1 MSGEWGMGNG
11 EWGMGQVCPPGFGL
25 RQSSGAFPTRPKAA
39 EDCRTPRRCRAFA
52 TLLSPS
58 LSFLN
63 LWVVLFCLASSASA
77 QTYRDPADQPFRRA
91 PMSVAARSVVLPL
104 ATNVHLA
111 FDPETLRTH
120 TAWRGPSLNL
130 HGAPYDGAAGLFLA
144 DFTGDFLFT
153 NPPLFPWAGGKPARN
168 ILTDFPSKP
177 RFLGLSTR
185 GGVRTLMYELPL
197 DAEETVRVHESPSV
211 QWVDGTPVVVR
222 RFELTA
228 SYMDLEFTA
237 HMEAGRMTTIGQNAA
252 AMGILREKNV
262 LLTAFRGRPLLGWKP
277 ATAQADYV
285 VELLREKDGDA
296 EVVQRHVTGDETH
309 AVVHIPAHR
318 GEISFEV
325 LSVVCADKA
334 EAERLLP
341 KLVPAKVAPPE
352 LMRVSEPPAAPVG
365 RTLLSAVT
373 NTAPPTVTTNNGF
386 RIEQLQTQNPKLE
399 TSPIT
404 GLDFLPN
411 GDLVFCTARGEVF
424 IRNEPA
430 DAPGTNILHR
440 FARGLMEPAGLR
452 VLSGE
457 IFVAQKCEL
466 TRLRDTDGD
475 GEADLFECVS
485 QAWGFTG
492 GARQFATGPVA
503 DKEGRLHVFLDG
515 RGARWE
521 VPFRGWDAR
530 LSRAGKDF
538 EGWASGFLAPGGA
551 LAMNGGVFVTD
562 NAGPWVPAAKL
573 IHVQESKFQGN
584 PATQP
589 APQEQFK
596 EPKEFTPPAVWF
608 PSRLAKQVAGVTVAP
623 ESWGAFAGQLLVAD
637 GEGALLRVQLEQ
649 VNGEWQGT
657 TWPLLD
663 VAAEIRRRTPSASPS
678 APNPPTHLGGY
689 TRAAFAADGQLW
701 LGGAGGL
708 SRIRPAG
715 PIPFTVKS
723 VKTLAGGYELT
734 FTEPVNPASASQPAS
749 YEIAQFNY
757 RHTVAPGAEHD
768 FEGTAGRSSALKVTA
783 ANVAADG
790 LSVRLTLPGL
800 RAGFVTSV
808 RAAGLR
814 SAIAQPLRND
824 TFFHTLNQVPK

>member
-1 MSGEWGMGNG
+1 
-11 EWGMGQVCPPGFGL
+11 
-25 RQSSGAFPTRPKAA
+25 
-39 EDCRTPRRCRAFA
+39 
-52 TLLSPS
+52 
-58 LSFLN
+58 
-63 LWVVLFCLASSASA
+63 
-77 QTYRDPADQPFRRA
+77 
-91 PMSVAARSVVLPL
+91 MSVAARSVVFPL

-111 FDPETLRTH
+111 FDTETLRTH

-130 HGAPYDGAAGLFLA
+130 HGAPYDGAAGRFLA
-144 DFTGDFLFT
+144 DFTGEVIFT
-153 NPPLFPWAGGKPARN
+153 NPPLFPWAGGKPAKN

-177 RFLGLSTR
+177 RYLGHSTR
-185 GGVRTLMYELPL
+185 GSVNTLMYELPL

-222 RFELTA
+222 RFELSA
-228 SYMDLEFTA
+228 SYLDLEFTA
-237 HMEAGRMTTIGQNAA
+237 HMEAGRTTTIGQSFA
-252 AMGILREKNV
+252 AMGILRAKDV
-262 LLTAFRGRPLLGWKP
+262 LLVAFRGRPLLGWKP
-277 ATAQADYV
+277 ATGQADYA
-285 VELLREKDGDA
+285 VELLREKDG
-296 EVVQRHVTGDETH
+296 EVEAVPRHVTGDESH

-341 KLVPAKVAPPE
+341 KLIPAKVAPPE
-352 LMRVSEPPAAPVG
+352 LMRVSEPPVA

-373 NTAPPTVTTNNGF
+373 NAAAPTVTTNSGF

-411 GDLVFCTARGEVF
+411 GDLVFCTVRGEVF
-424 IRNEPA
+424 IRSEPA
-430 DAPGTNILHR
+430 DAPGTNILRR

-457 IFVAQKCEL
+457 IFIAQKCEL

-530 LSRAGKDF
+530 FSRAGKDF
-538 EGWASGFLAPGGA
+538 EGWASGFHSPGSA
-551 LAMNGGVFVTD
+551 LAMNGDVFVTD

-573 IHVQESKFQGN
+573 IHVQESKFQGH
-584 PATQP
+584 PSAQP

-596 EPKEFTPPAVWF
+596 EPKEFAPPAVWF
-608 PSRLAKQVAGVTVAP
+608 PSRLTKQVAGVAVAP
-623 ESWGAFAGQLLVAD
+623 ESWGALAGQLLVAD
-637 GEGALLRVQLEQ
+637 GDGGLLRVQLEQ

-657 TWPLLD
+657 AWPLLD
-663 VAAEIRRRTPSASPS
+663 EAAEVRKRTASTSPS
-678 APNPPTHLGGY
+678 APPPHVGGY
-689 TRAAFAADGQLW
+689 TQLAFAADGQLW
-701 LGGAGGL
+701 LGGAAGL
-708 SRIRPAG
+708 ARVRPVG
-715 PIPFTVKS
+715 PSPFALKS
-723 VKTLAGGYELT
+723 VKTLADGYELT
-734 FTEPVNPASASQPAS
+734 FTEPVNPASATKPAS
-749 YEIAQFNY
+749 YELTQFNF

-768 FEGTAGRSSALKVTA
+768 FEGTPGRSSALKVGTA
-783 ANVAADG
+783 TVAADG
-790 LSVRLTLPGL
+790 LSVRLKVPGL
-800 RAGFVTSV
+800 RAGFVTSL
-808 RAAGLR
+808 RAAGVR
-814 SAIAQPLRND
+814 NVATQPLRSD
-824 TFFHTLNQVPK
+824 TFFHTLNRLPK